1 MFVNDLAI
9 TSLETITA
17 FHPTSGAFL
26 WMLDELQ
33 SATISNTEETTD
45 ITGKQGRLLNSLKR
59 NKAVTISG
67 NNGLVSGGLLA
78 TQTGGAFEKKVTTI
92 MYPDYLTVESNK
104 ATTSFKAVGTAGN
117 EIESVYVRNS
127 DGTLGQEF
135 KQAAS
140 AGDGT
145 FAYNPTSKEITFAE
159 NALIKAKAVYEAVKL
174 PTIADDSGLCVD
186 AMDGRPGVYSAR
198 YAPEGQHC
206 AKLLEEMKYVPDD
219 KRGAAF
225 ECTIAYID
233 ESGSHTM
240 TGECRGAIGYEQRGT
255 NGFGYDPVFMVG
267 DRTMAELAADEKN
280 AISHRGAA
288 LTELFRFL
296 KER

>member
-159 NALIKAKAVYEAVKL
+159 NALEDG
-174 PTIADDSGLCVD
+174 TEIAAYYFRKIQANVLENMSDQYSEKVQLYVD
-186 AMDGRPGVYSAR
+186 AFAEDKCSNVYR
-198 YAPEGQHC
+198 IQFF
-206 AKLLEEMKYVPDD
+206 VPKADFNGNFD
-219 KRGAAF
+219 IELGDNQTVHAF
-225 ECTIAYID
+225 EARSLAGASCGRVN
-233 ESGSHTM
+233 GSAGALWTY
-240 TGECRGAIGYEQRGT
+240 TVFGE
-255 NGFGYDPVFMVG
+255 D
-267 DRTMAELAADEKN
+267 
-280 AISHRGAA
+280 
-288 LTELFRFL
+288 TEDVA
-296 KER
+296 